1 MKKFLKIVLVLF
13 IFFSPF
19 YIFQSGLPQ
28 PADIII
34 AFGGLVF
41 FFSKDFWKTFKL
53 EIVKKLFRF
62 ILLTSLVNFIY
73 WFYYEAILGVENKFY
88 FSSLFYIFNFLFFIM
103 YVSLLKGKDNLDGK
117 SVNLISFVIILTVSL
132 QFVLAILG
140 IGSSISMRGSI
151 FFNNPNQ
158 LGYFALLMLS
168 LFTILPSSYRKNIF
182 LIIWMISSC
191 GYLVLYS
198 GSRAALGGI
207 LLLAGMIFYLE
218 GFKLKIKSVVLILIL
233 FISIPIALK
242 TNFVNNQI
250 ESVVS
255 RNDNEEYLNVSEAQ
269 IRGYDRFLLHP
280 EYIFYG
286 AGEGL
291 NERFN
296 SLHQLEMHSGFGNVL
311 FSYGILGF
319 ILFIIFF
326 RSIVKTRM
334 LFYGLL
340 LTPIIVYNL
349 THQGFRDSLFWA
361 VLASV
366 FLVKS
371 SKSNATND

>member
-1 MKKFLKIVLVLF
+1 MLF

-19 YIFQSGLPQ
+19 YIFPSGLPQ
-28 PADIII
+28 PADIVI
-34 AFGGLVF
+34 AFGGFVF

-53 EIVKKLFRF
+53 EIVNKLFRF
-62 ILLTSLVNFIY
+62 VLLVSLINLFY
-73 WFYYEAILGVENKFY
+73 WFYYEAILGVENKIY
-88 FSSLFYIFNFLFFIM
+88 FSTLFYIFNLLFFIM

-117 SVNLISFVIILTVSL
+117 SVNLISLVIIITVSL

-140 IGSSISMRGSI
+140 IGNSSTRGAI

-168 LFTILPSSYRKNIF
+168 LFTILPSFYRKNIF
-182 LIIWMISSC
+182 LIILMISTC

-198 GSRAALGGI
+198 VSRAALGGI
-207 LLLAGMIFYLE
+207 VILAGMIFYME
-218 GFKLKIKSVVLILIL
+218 GFKLKIKSVMLILIL
-233 FISIPIALK
+233 IISIPIALK
-242 TNFVNNQI
+242 TDFVNKRM
-250 ESVVS
+250 ESVFS
-255 RNDNEEYLNVSEAQ
+255 RNERDMEENISQIQ
-269 IRGYDRFLLHP
+269 IRGYDRFLIHP

-296 SLHQLEMHSGFGNVL
+296 SFHQLEMHSGFGNVL
-311 FSYGILGF
+311 FSYGVLGF
-319 ILFIIFF
+319 LLFLNFFKTIIK
-326 RSIVKTRM
+326 RRM

-340 LTPIIVYNL
+340 LAPIVVYNL

-366 FLVKS
+366 FLVNS
-371 SKSNATND
+371 SNNNVSNE